1 MASDEPSPNII
12 NLSSDDDEEVDE
24 NVSLKDN
31 QINGHEI
38 HEGNNQDWRQANS
51 NSNTTHINQP
61 PKRQRL
67 DSLYLNNGPFRPS
80 SKQGSD
86 LSHIGNTNHIQQR
99 QLYPKTLPNPVKELE
114 RIVFRP
120 RSALSNTII
129 QNQPRQ
135 SEPQSI
141 PKNNLIQNQYMQADP
156 QSIPNNNTIQ
166 NQYRQADPQEDV
178 IILSS
183 EDEDM
188 DSDGDIMILD
198 AEEASRIG
206 KFKTSSF
213 ERNANRSS
221 REIGNYEAPAN
232 TLTNGPNGPYY
243 SVPAVNPNEMHV
255 TYNNPAPVPHFTKN
269 DGPEVE
275 KLNFQRAQETLEEN
289 VRRKDELLHKHEQLT
304 SDFTKSLRQANEL
317 LQHLTLLQS
326 HLKREEFEEN
336 RDENTILSLKN
347 EISFKGA
354 EYHNFRRSK
363 DATATSLSGI
373 ASKLSWLTVSIRDA
387 KSRIHNY
394 GKHRNGVN
402 IIDNPFVLNNN
413 SGRNNSDYE
422 NESIMNN
429 PFGNIPGFSANV
441 YSDNDQQHL
450 QNLLNN
456 IRPDEELD
464 EEGLS
469 LTPSELAI
477 TLLKHQR
484 MGLAWLLR
492 MEESKSK
499 GGILA
504 DDMGLGKTVQTIAL
518 IMAHKS
524 DDDNRKTNLVIAP
537 VSLLRQWAAE
547 IESKIKPNA
556 QIKIA
561 IYHGSEKKSLRTFN
575 SLKKYDVVLTSYGTL
590 SSEWK
595 KHYQGPLEEARLS
608 RNQNVIPDLEAGGT
622 SYTSP
627 FFATDAVFYRI
638 ILDEAQ
644 NIKNKSAIASKALYC
659 IKGIHRFCLSGTP
672 IQNNVEELYPILR
685 FLRIKPYNDES
696 KFRTDIVLP
705 IRSKSSGYDDF
716 DKKKSMQKLRALLR
730 AILLRR
736 SKNSLIDGKPILSL
750 PDKLVTEDTVQMED
764 EELTYY
770 RELEQGI
777 QKKAKT
783 LLASEKLGSTSSIL
797 TLLLRL
803 RQACCHSFL
812 VEMGR
817 MKAAESEADKTLITR
832 DWKSMYVNIQKFDE
846 DTINRIRNEVH
857 QGNLL
862 KSENEG
868 ESNTNSDE
876 DLFTCPICYDV
887 LGYESIVLFS
897 GCGHMICNN
906 CIENFFE
913 RFETGDGSEGNRL
926 ASCFSCSKSI
936 KENELI
942 DYNMFHMIHQEG
954 YDRDKIA
961 EFYNI
966 NYSSNGKTTNMQKI
980 RQLIQENKGFTP
992 SAKMEKCMHLIKDVL
1007 ENYPDEKIIIFSQF
1021 LSLFDLMKLVL
1032 ANEKIPFLRYDGS
1045 MSLDE
1050 KNSTIKQFYQGSTKV
1065 LLISL
1070 RAGNVGLTLTCA
1082 SHVIIM
1088 DPFWNPYVEEQAMD
1102 RAHRIG
1108 QQRDVRVHRIL
1119 TEGSVEGRIMTLQ
1132 NEKKEIISGALDE
1145 KGMKSVSKLGRQE
1158 LGFLFGLNELR

>member
-1 MASDEPSPNII
+1 MASDEPSQDII
-12 NLSSDDDEEVDE
+12 NLSSDDDENVTENGTYNESQKNGNEVHEVDK
-24 NVSLKDN
+24 N
-31 QINGHEI
+31 HE
-38 HEGNNQDWRQANS
+38 WRQN
-51 NSNTTHINQP
+51 NNNNNTIQSNQP

-67 DSLYLNNGPFRPS
+67 DSLYLNNGPFRLVPNQRS
-80 SKQGSD
+80 N
-86 LSHIGNTNHIQQR
+86 LNYVGNSNHIQQ
-99 QLYPKTLPNPVKELE
+99 QQSYPKVKADTANVTQ
-114 RIVFRP
+114 RNVYK
-120 RSALSNTII
+120 
-129 QNQPRQ
+129 Q
-135 SEPQSI
+135 QSI
-141 PKNNLIQNQYMQADP
+141 SNNK
-156 QSIPNNNTIQ
+156 TIQ
-166 NQYRQADPQEDV
+166 EQSKIPDPQEDI

-213 ERNANRSS
+213 ERNSNKVSVGPS
-221 REIGNYEAPAN
+221 FHETQNN
-232 TLTNGPNGPYY
+232 TLINGSNGPYY
-243 SVPAVNPNEMHV
+243 SVPAVNPTE
-255 TYNNPAPVPHFTKN
+255 TQDLYNNPAPVPHFTKDN
-269 DGPEVE
+269 RPEVE
-275 KLNFQRAQETLEEN
+275 KMNFQRAQETLEEN
-289 VRRKDELLHKHEQLT
+289 LKRKDDLLHKHEQLT
-304 SDFTKSLRQANEL
+304 SEFTNSLRKANEL

-326 HLKREEFEEN
+326 HLKREETQDQ
-336 RDENTILSLKN
+336 RDENTIMSLKN

-354 EYHNFRRSK
+354 EYHKFRQNK
-363 DATATSLSGI
+363 DATASFLTGI

-387 KSRIHNY
+387 KSRINNF
-394 GKHRNGVN
+394 GKYRNNVN
-402 IIDNPFVLNNN
+402 IIDNPFSISNWLERHNLDN
-413 SGRNNSDYE
+413 S
-422 NESIMNN
+422 NESITDK
-429 PFGNIPGFSANV
+429 PLGNLTGFSANI

-484 MGLAWLLR
+484 LGLAWLLR
-492 MEESKSK
+492 MEESESK

-504 DDMGLGKTVQTIAL
+504 DDMGLGKTVQAIAL
-518 IMAHKS
+518 IMAHKP
-524 DDDNRKTNLVIAP
+524 DDNSCKTTLVVAP

-547 IESKIKPNA
+547 IESKIKPNT

-561 IYHGSEKKSLRTFN
+561 IYHGSEKKSLRTFS

-627 FFATDAVFYRI
+627 FFATNAVFYRI

-659 IKGIHRFCLSGTP
+659 VKGIHRFCLSGTP
-672 IQNNVEELYPILR
+672 IQNNVEELFPLLR

-696 KFRTDIVLP
+696 KFRSDIVLP
-705 IRSKSSGYDDF
+705 IRSKSSGYDEF

-736 SKNSLIDGKPILSL
+736 SKDSLIDGKPILTL
-750 PDKLVTEDTVQMED
+750 PEKHVMEDSVRMED
-764 EELTYY
+764 EELEYY

-812 VEMGR
+812 VEVGR
-817 MKAAESEADKTLITR
+817 MKAAESEGAKTLITR
-832 DWKSMYVNIQKFDE
+832 DWKSMYLNIQKFDE
-846 DTINRIRNEVH
+846 DTINRIKSEVH

-862 KSENEG
+862 KDENE
-868 ESNTNSDE
+868 ELNTNSDE

-887 LGYESIVLFS
+887 LGYESIVLFP

-913 RFETGDGSEGNRL
+913 RFEIGDGSEGNRL
-926 ASCFSCSKSI
+926 ASCFSCSRSI
-936 KENELI
+936 KESELI

-961 EFYNI
+961 ESYNI
-966 NYSSNGKTTNMQKI
+966 NYSSDGKTTNMQKI
-980 RQLIQENKGFTP
+980 RQLIRENNGFIP
-992 SAKMEKCMHLIKDVL
+992 SAKMEKCMHLIKDVM

-1021 LSLFDLMKLVL
+1021 LTLFDLMKLVL
-1032 ANEKIPFLRYDGS
+1032 VKEKIPFLRYDGS

-1108 QQRDVRVHRIL
+1108 QQREVKVHRIL
-1119 TEGSVEGRIMTLQ
+1119 TEGSVESRIMTLQ

-1158 LGFLFGLNELR
+1158 LGFLFGLNELK